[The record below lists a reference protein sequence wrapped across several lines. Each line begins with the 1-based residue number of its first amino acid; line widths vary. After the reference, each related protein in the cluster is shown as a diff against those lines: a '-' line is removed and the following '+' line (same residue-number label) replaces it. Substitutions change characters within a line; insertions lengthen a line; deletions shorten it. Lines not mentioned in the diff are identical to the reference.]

1 MAYETKISKWRFHG
15 KAFDVR
21 QDDVLLPTGKVKTLD
36 IVVHTASVTI
46 LPVDSEGKIWFV
58 RQYRQPAGLEILELP
73 AGTLEVGENPVECAR
88 REIRE
93 EIGMAAGR
101 LTKLGEFFMTPGYST
116 EYMYVYL
123 AEDLTFSPLDADED
137 EFFTIEKKKIID
149 AYGDARNGKILDSK
163 SMVALFLAQPYLMPS
178 SKNATQ

>member
-1 MAYETKISKWRFHG
+1 MAYQTKISEWRFHG

-36 IVVHTASVTI
+36 IVVHTAAVTI
-46 LPVDSEGKIWFV
+46 LPVDSEGNIWFV
-58 RQYRQPAGLEILELP
+58 RQYRQPAGLELLELP
-73 AGTLEVGENPVECAR
+73 AGTLEVGENPIKCAR

-123 AEDLTFSPLDADED
+123 AEDLTSSPLEADED
-137 EFFTIEKKKIID
+137 EFLTIEKKKIKD
-149 AYGDARNGKILDSK
+149 AYVDARNGKFLDSK
-163 SMVALFLAQPYLMPS
+163 SMVALFLAQPCLLPT
-178 SKNATQ
+178 SKETTK